1 MALLILV
8 TERVSVASD
17 VIRLL
22 KIAQSRLVR
31 LESLR
36 LDFSSSS
43 CESST
48 FLTIL
53 CPLWFIINSVVFS
66 YLTKLLFSGF
76 LQFL

>member
-22 KIAQSRLVR
+22 KIAQSRLVH
-31 LESLR
+31 LETLR
-36 LDFSSSS
+36 LDFWSSS